1 MTIIIPT
8 WLCFVITAYLVIDC
22 ALSVYFCILT
32 RREDRR
38 RDYKR

>member
-1 MTIIIPT
+1 MTITIPT
-8 WLCFVITAYLVIDC
+8 WALYAITAFLVVEAAC
-22 ALSVYFCILT
+22 NVYFCILT